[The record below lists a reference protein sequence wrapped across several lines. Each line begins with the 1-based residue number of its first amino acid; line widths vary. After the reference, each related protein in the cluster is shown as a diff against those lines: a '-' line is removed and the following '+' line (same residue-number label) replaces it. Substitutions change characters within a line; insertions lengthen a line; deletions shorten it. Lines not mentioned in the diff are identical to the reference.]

1 MSDTTN
7 FNELKSLLDW
17 VNQSGDIEELSIKY
31 GDIEL
36 ALSKTPGGLSHL
48 KAAPAPAAPAPA
60 PAAPAPAPAA
70 PAPAP
75 AAPAP
80 APAAPPAPALAPEA
94 PQAAAPA
101 SAPAEAP
108 AQEAAAPAP
117 EPKADTAAAG
127 SGNGVE
133 VKSPMVGT
141 FYASP
146 KPGADPF
153 VNVGDTVEVGQVLG
167 IVEVMKLMNNIEAKT
182 AGTVTEILVENE
194 DAVEH
199 GQTLMIIEPK

>member
-7 FNELKSLLDW
+7 FNELKSLLEW

-48 KAAPAPAAPAPA
+48 KAAPAAPAPA
-60 PAAPAPAPAA
+60 PAAPEAPKAEA

-75 AAPAP
+75 AEAPTPAP
-80 APAAPPAPALAPEA
+80 AETPKEEA
-94 PQAAAPA
+94 PKPEAAAPA
-101 SAPAEAP
+101 SSA
-108 AQEAAAPAP
+108 
-117 EPKADTAAAG
+117 
-127 SGNGVE
+127 NGVE

-141 FYASP
+141 FYAAP

-153 VNVGDTVEVGQVLG
+153 VKVGDTVEVGQVLC

-182 AGTVTEILVENE
+182 AGTVTEILVDNE

-199 GQTLMIIEPK
+199 GQTLMVIEPK

>member
-60 PAAPAPAPAA
+60 PAAPATP
-70 PAPAP
+70 
-75 AAPAP
+75 
-80 APAAPPAPALAPEA
+80 APEA
-94 PQAAAPA
+94 PQAAAPDP
-101 SAPAEAP
+101 APTEAP
-108 AQEAAAPAP
+108 AQEAAAPAQ
-117 EPKADTAAAG
+117 EPKADAAAAG
-127 SGNGVE
+127 SSNGVE

-153 VNVGDTVEVGQVLG
+153 VKVGDTVEVGQVLG

-182 AGTVTEILVENE
+182 AGTVTEILAENE

>member
-7 FNELKSLLDW
+7 FNELKSLLEW

-48 KAAPAPAAPAPA
+48 KAAPAA

-70 PAPAP
+70 PEAPKAE
-75 AAPAP
+75 APAP
-80 APAAPPAPALAPEA
+80 APAETEAQAPKEEA
-94 PQAAAPA
+94 PKAEAAPA
-101 SAPAEAP
+101 S
-108 AQEAAAPAP
+108 
-117 EPKADTAAAG
+117 
-127 SGNGVE
+127 SGTGVE

-141 FYASP
+141 FYAAP

-153 VNVGDTVEVGQVLG
+153 VKVGDTVEVGQVLC

-182 AGTVTEILVENE
+182 AGTVTEILVDNE

-199 GQTLMIIEPK
+199 GQPLMVIEPK

>member
-1 MSDTTN
+1 MSETTN

-48 KAAPAPAAPAPA
+48 KAAPAPAPAAPEAA

-70 PAPAP
+70 PAVEE
-75 AAPAP
+75 APAP
-80 APAAPPAPALAPEA
+80 KATEPAPTPAA
-94 PQAAAPA
+94 
-101 SAPAEAP
+101 SEAP
-108 AQEAAAPAP
+108 A
-117 EPKADTAAAG
+117 D
-127 SGNGVE
+127 GVE
-133 VKSPMVGT
+133 ITAPMVGT
-141 FYASP
+141 YYAAP

-153 VNVGDTVEVGQVLG
+153 VKVGDEVEVGQVLC

-182 AGTVTEILVENE
+182 AGTVTEILVDNE

-199 GQTLMIIEPK
+199 GQTLMVIEPK

>member
-7 FNELKSLLDW
+7 FNELKSLLEW

-48 KAAPAPAAPAPA
+48 KAAPAPAPAAPEAA

-70 PAPAP
+70 PAVEETPAP
-75 AAPAP
+75 KAPEPAP
-80 APAAPPAPALAPEA
+80 TPAA
-94 PQAAAPA
+94 
-101 SAPAEAP
+101 SEAP
-108 AQEAAAPAP
+108 A
-117 EPKADTAAAG
+117 D
-127 SGNGVE
+127 GVE
-133 VKSPMVGT
+133 ITAPMVGT
-141 FYASP
+141 YYAAP

-153 VNVGDTVEVGQVLG
+153 VKVGDEVEVGQVLC
-167 IVEVMKLMNNIEAKT
+167 IVEVMKLMNNIEAKV
-182 AGTVTEILVENE
+182 AGTVKQILVENE

-199 GQTLMIIEPK
+199 GQTIMIIEPK

>member
-1 MSDTTN
+1 MSDNTN
-7 FNELKSLLDW
+7 FNELKSLLEW

-48 KAAPAPAAPAPA
+48 KAAPAAAPAPA
-60 PAAPAPAPAA
+60 PAAPEAPKAEAPAPE

-75 AAPAP
+75 AAAP
-80 APAAPPAPALAPEA
+80 APAEA
-94 PQAAAPA
+94 PKEDAPKPEAAAPA
-101 SAPAEAP
+101 S
-108 AQEAAAPAP
+108 
-117 EPKADTAAAG
+117 
-127 SGNGVE
+127 SGTGIE

-141 FYASP
+141 FYAAP

-153 VNVGDTVEVGQVLG
+153 VKVGDTVEVGQVLC

-182 AGTVTEILVENE
+182 AGTVTEILVDNE

-199 GQTLMIIEPK
+199 GQPLMVIEPK

>member
-7 FNELKSLLDW
+7 FNELKSLLEW

-36 ALSKTPGGLSHL
+36 ALSKTPGGLNHL
-48 KAAPAPAAPAPA
+48 KAAPAAPAAPAPA
-60 PAAPAPAPAA
+60 PAAPEAPKAEA

-75 AAPAP
+75 APAETEAQAPKE
-80 APAAPPAPALAPEA
+80 EA
-94 PQAAAPA
+94 PKAEAAPA
-101 SAPAEAP
+101 S
-108 AQEAAAPAP
+108 
-117 EPKADTAAAG
+117 
-127 SGNGVE
+127 SGNGIE

-141 FYASP
+141 FYAAP

-153 VNVGDTVEVGQVLG
+153 VKVGDTVEVGQVLC

-182 AGTVTEILVENE
+182 AGTVTEILVDNE

-199 GQTLMIIEPK
+199 GQPLMVIEPK

>member
-7 FNELKSLLDW
+7 FNELKSLLEW

-36 ALSKTPGGLSHL
+36 ALSKTPGGLNHL
-48 KAAPAPAAPAPA
+48 KAAPAAAPAPA
-60 PAAPAPAPAA
+60 PAAPEAPKAEA

-75 AAPAP
+75 AEAEAEAPAP
-80 APAAPPAPALAPEA
+80 APKEEA
-94 PQAAAPA
+94 PKSEVAAPA
-101 SAPAEAP
+101 S
-108 AQEAAAPAP
+108 
-117 EPKADTAAAG
+117 

-141 FYASP
+141 FYAAP

-153 VNVGDTVEVGQVLG
+153 VKVGDTVEVGQVLC

-182 AGTVTEILVENE
+182 AGTVTEILVDNE

-199 GQTLMIIEPK
+199 GQTLMVIEPK

>member
-7 FNELKSLLDW
+7 FNELKSLLEW

-48 KAAPAPAAPAPA
+48 KAAPAAAPVAPAPA
-60 PAAPAPAPAA
+60 PAAPEAPKAEA

-75 AAPAP
+75 AEAETPAP
-80 APAAPPAPALAPEA
+80 APKEEA
-94 PQAAAPA
+94 PKPQAAPA
-101 SAPAEAP
+101 S
-108 AQEAAAPAP
+108 
-117 EPKADTAAAG
+117 

-141 FYASP
+141 FYAAP

-153 VNVGDTVEVGQVLG
+153 VKVGDTVEVGQVLC

-182 AGTVTEILVENE
+182 AGTVTEILVDNE

-199 GQTLMIIEPK
+199 GQTLMVIEPK

>member
-7 FNELKSLLDW
+7 FNELKSLLEW

-48 KAAPAPAAPAPA
+48 KAAPAAAPAPA
-60 PAAPAPAPAA
+60 PAAPEAPKAESPAPAQA
-70 PAPAP
+70 
-75 AAPAP
+75 
-80 APAAPPAPALAPEA
+80 EA
-94 PQAAAPA
+94 PTP
-101 SAPAEAP
+101 APAEAP
-108 AQEAAAPAP
+108 KEEAPKPEAAPAS
-117 EPKADTAAAG
+117 

-141 FYASP
+141 FYAAP

-153 VNVGDTVEVGQVLG
+153 VKVGDTVEVGQVLC

-182 AGTVTEILVENE
+182 AGTVTEILVDNE

-199 GQTLMIIEPK
+199 GQPLMVIEPK

>member
-1 MSDTTN
+1 MSNTTN

-48 KAAPAPAAPAPA
+48 KAAPAPAAP
-60 PAAPAPAPAA
+60 
-70 PAPAP
+70 
-75 AAPAP
+75 
-80 APAAPPAPALAPEA
+80 PAPALAPEA

-101 SAPAEAP
+101 PAEAP
-108 AQEAAAPAP
+108 AQEAAAPAQ
-117 EPKADTAAAG
+117 EPKADTAAG

-141 FYASP
+141 FYAAP

-153 VNVGDTVEVGQVLG
+153 VKVGDTVEVGQVLG

-182 AGTVTEILVENE
+182 AGTVTEILAENE

>member
-60 PAAPAPAPAA
+60 PAAPAAPAA
-70 PAPAP
+70 T
-75 AAPAP
+75 
-80 APAAPPAPALAPEA
+80 PES
-94 PQAAAPA
+94 PQAAAP
-101 SAPAEAP
+101 APAEAP
-108 AQEAAAPAP
+108 AQEAAAPAQ
-117 EPKADTAAAG
+117 EPKADTAAG

-141 FYASP
+141 FYAAP

-153 VNVGDTVEVGQVLG
+153 VKVGDTVEVGQVLG

-182 AGTVTEILVENE
+182 AGTVTEILAENE

>member
-7 FNELKSLLDW
+7 FNELKSLLEW

-48 KAAPAPAAPAPA
+48 KAAPAAAPAPA
-60 PAAPAPAPAA
+60 PAAPEAPKAEAPAPE

-75 AAPAP
+75 AAAP
-80 APAAPPAPALAPEA
+80 
-94 PQAAAPA
+94 
-101 SAPAEAP
+101 APAEAP
-108 AQEAAAPAP
+108 KEEAPKPEAAPA
-117 EPKADTAAAG
+117 T
-127 SGNGVE
+127 SSNGVE

-141 FYASP
+141 FYAAP

-153 VNVGDTVEVGQVLG
+153 VQVGDTVEVGQVLC

-182 AGTVTEILVENE
+182 AGTVTEILVDNE

-199 GQTLMIIEPK
+199 GQPLMVIEPK

>member
-7 FNELKSLLDW
+7 FNELKSLLEW

-48 KAAPAPAAPAPA
+48 KAAPAAA
-60 PAAPAPAPAA
+60 PAAPAPAAPEAPKAEA

-75 AAPAP
+75 AEAEAEAPAP
-80 APAAPPAPALAPEA
+80 APKEEA
-94 PQAAAPA
+94 PKPEAAAPA
-101 SAPAEAP
+101 S
-108 AQEAAAPAP
+108 
-117 EPKADTAAAG
+117 
-127 SGNGVE
+127 SGTGVE

-141 FYASP
+141 FYAAP

-153 VNVGDTVEVGQVLG
+153 VKVGDTVEVGQVLC

-182 AGTVTEILVENE
+182 AGTVTEILVDNE

-199 GQTLMIIEPK
+199 GQTLMVIEPK

>member
-7 FNELKSLLDW
+7 FNELKSLLEW

-48 KAAPAPAAPAPA
+48 KAAPAA

-70 PAPAP
+70 PEAPKAEAPTPAP
-75 AAPAP
+75 AEAPTPAP
-80 APAAPPAPALAPEA
+80 AEA
-94 PQAAAPA
+94 PKEEAPKPEAAAPA
-101 SAPAEAP
+101 SSA
-108 AQEAAAPAP
+108 
-117 EPKADTAAAG
+117 
-127 SGNGVE
+127 NGVE

-141 FYASP
+141 FYAAP

-153 VNVGDTVEVGQVLG
+153 VKVGDTVEVGQVLC
-167 IVEVMKLMNNIEAKT
+167 IVEVMKLMNNIEAKV
-182 AGTVTEILVENE
+182 AGTVKQILVENE
-194 DAVEH
+194 EAVEH
-199 GQTLMIIEPK
+199 GQTIMIIEPK

>member
-7 FNELKSLLDW
+7 FNELKSLLEW

-48 KAAPAPAAPAPA
+48 KAAPAAAPAAPA
-60 PAAPAPAPAA
+60 PAAPAAPAAPEAPKAEA

-75 AAPAP
+75 AEAETPAP
-80 APAAPPAPALAPEA
+80 APKEEA
-94 PQAAAPA
+94 PKSEAAAPA
-101 SAPAEAP
+101 S
-108 AQEAAAPAP
+108 
-117 EPKADTAAAG
+117 

-141 FYASP
+141 FYAAP

-153 VNVGDTVEVGQVLG
+153 VKVGDTVEAGQVLC

-182 AGTVTEILVENE
+182 AGTVTEILVDNE

-199 GQTLMIIEPK
+199 GQTLMVIEPK

>member
-36 ALSKTPGGLSHL
+36 ALSKTPGGLNHL
-48 KAAPAPAAPAPA
+48 KE
-60 PAAPAPAPAA
+60 
-70 PAPAP
+70 APAP

-101 SAPAEAP
+101 PAEAP
-108 AQEAAAPAP
+108 AQEAAAPAQ
-117 EPKADTAAAG
+117 EPKADTAAG

-141 FYASP
+141 FYAAP

-153 VNVGDTVEVGQVLG
+153 VKVGDTVEVGQVLG

-182 AGTVTEILVENE
+182 AGTVTEILAENE

>member
-60 PAAPAPAPAA
+60 PAAPAA
-70 PAPAP
+70 PAP
-75 AAPAP
+75 
-80 APAAPPAPALAPEA
+80 APEA

-101 SAPAEAP
+101 PAPAEAP
-108 AQEAAAPAP
+108 AQEAAAPAQ

-153 VNVGDTVEVGQVLG
+153 VKVGDTVEVGQVLG

-182 AGTVTEILVENE
+182 AGTVTEILAENE

>member
-60 PAAPAPAPAA
+60 PAAP
-70 PAPAP
+70 
-75 AAPAP
+75 
-80 APAAPPAPALAPEA
+80 PAPALAPEA

-101 SAPAEAP
+101 PAEAP
-108 AQEAAAPAP
+108 AQEAAAPAQ
-117 EPKADTAAAG
+117 EPKADTAAG

-141 FYASP
+141 FYAAP

-153 VNVGDTVEVGQVLG
+153 VKVGDTVEVGQVLG

-182 AGTVTEILVENE
+182 ASTVTEILAENE